1 MNCGYNYSGCG
12 CNSYAPFVCN
22 PFGCQGCNSGF
33 GGCGCGSFGG
43 CGCGGFGGGFG
54 GCGGGSNWFAIVLV
68 VFLLLII
75 CGCARING

>member
-33 GGCGCGSFGG
+33 GGCGCGNFGG
-43 CGCGGFGGGFG
+43 CGSFGGSFG